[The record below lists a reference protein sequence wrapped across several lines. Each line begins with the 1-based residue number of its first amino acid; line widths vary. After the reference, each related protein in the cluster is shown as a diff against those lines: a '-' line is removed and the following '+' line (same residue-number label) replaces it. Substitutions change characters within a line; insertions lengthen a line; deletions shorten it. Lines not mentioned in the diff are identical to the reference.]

1 MKSMICIFIICKL
14 QFNPLVMN
22 KFDLGPLK
30 HKGQNFTL
38 YFCPIKYNLLVV
50 LLNLI

>member
-14 QFNPLVMN
+14 QFNLLEMD

-30 HKGQNFTL
+30 HQEQNFTL
-38 YFCPIKYNLLVV
+38 YFCPIKYNLLIV